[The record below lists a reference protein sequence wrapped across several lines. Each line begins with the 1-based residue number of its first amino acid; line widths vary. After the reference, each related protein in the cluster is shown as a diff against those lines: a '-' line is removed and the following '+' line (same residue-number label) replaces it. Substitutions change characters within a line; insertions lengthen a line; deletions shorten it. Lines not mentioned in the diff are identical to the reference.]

1 MDFDRTKISKKKL
14 IDLYE
19 SMLIPRLVEE
29 KMIVLLK
36 QGKISKWF
44 SGIGQEA
51 ISVGV
56 TKAIRDDEYVLPMH
70 RNLGVFTSRG
80 IPLYNLF
87 CQWQGKIDGF
97 TKGRDRSFH
106 FGAKENH
113 IIGMISHLGP
123 QMGMACGISLG
134 HLLKKEKKLCVVMT
148 GDGGTSEGDFHE
160 ALNVASVW
168 KLPVIFCIENNGY
181 GISTPAKEQYAIE
194 NLVERGIGYGIESF
208 MIEGNNVL
216 EVYKNVSNIAKDIRS
231 DPRPIIIEFK
241 TFRMRGHEESSGQE
255 YVSQQELDTWS
266 KKDPVIQFENYLL
279 EEKLIKKDKCK
290 EFRSEYSK
298 LIDNEWVKSELKEEI
313 VFNESNELSDVF
325 KTLDLQINKYSNKSS
340 NIRFV
345 DAISQAI
352 HLCMEED
359 RDLIIMGQDIA
370 EYGGVFKVTKGMSS
384 TFGKERVRN
393 TPLCESVV
401 LSASMGLSILDI
413 PSIVE
418 MQFSDFVSSGFT
430 AIVNLIS
437 KSYYRWGQNASIVI
451 RMPCGGG
458 VGAGPFHSQ
467 TNESWFTTVP
477 GLKVVYPSFP
487 KEAKGLLI
495 NSIKDPNPVLFFE
508 HKKLYRTITEDV
520 PSDSYVTPFGKAII
534 RAEGNDMCIITYGL
548 GVHWALEEVKK
559 FPGAAIAVLDINTLV
574 PLDYDSIFDLVKKT
588 GKVLLLQEDSRFGGF
603 MGEIAA
609 EISEKCFE
617 YLDAPIFRL
626 ASLNTPIPFTANLE
640 EGYFPKRKL
649 NNNIKTLLEY

>member
-279 EEKLIKKDKCK
+279 EEKLIKNDKCK
-290 EFRSEYSK
+290 EFSSKYSK

-313 VFNESNELSDVF
+313 IFNESNELSDVF
-325 KTLDLQINKYSNKSS
+325 KTLDLQVNKDSNKSS

-401 LSASMGLSILDI
+401 LSASMGLSILKI

-649 NNNIKTLLEY
+649 NNKIKTLLEY

>member
-19 SMLIPRLVEE
+19 SMLIPRLIEE

-279 EEKLIKKDKCK
+279 EEKLIKNDKCK
-290 EFRSEYSK
+290 EFSSKYSK

-313 VFNESNELSDVF
+313 IFNESNELSDVF
-325 KTLDLQINKYSNKSS
+325 KTLDLQINKDSNKSS

-370 EYGGVFKVTKGMSS
+370 EYGGVFKITKGMSS

-559 FPGAAIAVLDINTLV
+559 FPEAAIAVLDINTLV

-649 NNNIKTLLEY
+649 NNKIKTLLEY

>member
-19 SMLIPRLVEE
+19 SMLIPRLIEE

-290 EFRSEYSK
+290 EFSSEYSK

-325 KTLDLQINKYSNKSS
+325 KTLDLQVNKASNKSS

-401 LSASMGLSILDI
+401 LSASMGLSILKI

-649 NNNIKTLLEY
+649 NNKIKTLLEY

>member
-14 IDLYE
+14 IDLYR
-19 SMLIPRLVEE
+19 SMLIPRLIEE

-56 TKAIRDDEYVLPMH
+56 TNAIRDDEYVLPMH

-325 KTLDLQINKYSNKSS
+325 KTLDLQVNKASNKSS

-401 LSASMGLSILDI
+401 LSASMGLSILKI

-520 PSDSYVTPFGKAII
+520 PSDSYITPFGKAII

>member
-19 SMLIPRLVEE
+19 SMLIPRLIEE

-325 KTLDLQINKYSNKSS
+325 KTLDLQVNKASNKSS

-401 LSASMGLSILDI
+401 LSASMGLSILKI

-649 NNNIKTLLEY
+649 NNKIKTLLEY

>member
-325 KTLDLQINKYSNKSS
+325 KTLDLQVNKASNKSS

-401 LSASMGLSILDI
+401 LSASMGLSILKI

-520 PSDSYVTPFGKAII
+520 PSDSYITPFGKAII

-649 NNNIKTLLEY
+649 NNKIKTLLEY

>member
-14 IDLYE
+14 IDLYR

-325 KTLDLQINKYSNKSS
+325 KTLDLQVNKASNKSS

-401 LSASMGLSILDI
+401 LSASMGLSILKI

-520 PSDSYVTPFGKAII
+520 PSDSYITPFGKAII

>member
-19 SMLIPRLVEE
+19 SMLIPRLIEE

-279 EEKLIKKDKCK
+279 EEKLIKNDKCK
-290 EFRSEYSK
+290 EFSSKYSK

-313 VFNESNELSDVF
+313 IFNESNELSDVF
-325 KTLDLQINKYSNKSS
+325 KTLDLQINKDSNKSS

-370 EYGGVFKVTKGMSS
+370 EYGGVFKITKGMSS

-534 RAEGNDMCIITYGL
+534 RVDGNDMCIITYGL

-559 FPGAAIAVLDINTLV
+559 FPEAAIAVLDINTLV

-649 NNNIKTLLEY
+649 NNKIKTLLEY

>member
-56 TKAIRDDEYVLPMH
+56 TKAIKDDEYVLPMH

-290 EFRSEYSK
+290 EFSSEYSK

-313 VFNESNELSDVF
+313 IFNESNELSDVF
-325 KTLDLQINKYSNKSS
+325 KTLDLQVNKDSNKSS

-401 LSASMGLSILDI
+401 LSASMGLSIIDI

-520 PSDSYVTPFGKAII
+520 PSDSYITPFGKAII

-649 NNNIKTLLEY
+649 NNKIKTLLEY

>member
-19 SMLIPRLVEE
+19 SMLIPRLIEE

-290 EFRSEYSK
+290 EFSNEYSK

-313 VFNESNELSDVF
+313 IFNESNELSDVF
-325 KTLDLQINKYSNKSS
+325 KTSDLQINKDSNKSS

>member
-290 EFRSEYSK
+290 EFSSEYSK

-313 VFNESNELSDVF
+313 IFNESNELSDVF
-325 KTLDLQINKYSNKSS
+325 KTLDLQVNKDSNKFL

-401 LSASMGLSILDI
+401 LSASMGLSILNI

-649 NNNIKTLLEY
+649 NNKIKTLLEY

>member
-290 EFRSEYSK
+290 EFSSKYSK

-313 VFNESNELSDVF
+313 IFNESNELSDVF
-325 KTLDLQINKYSNKSS
+325 KTLDLQVNKDSNKSS

-649 NNNIKTLLEY
+649 NNKIKTLLEY

>member
-290 EFRSEYSK
+290 EFSSEYSK

-313 VFNESNELSDVF
+313 IFNESNELSDVF
-325 KTLDLQINKYSNKSS
+325 KTSDLQINKDSNKSS

-401 LSASMGLSILDI
+401 LSASMGLSILNI

-520 PSDSYVTPFGKAII
+520 PSDSYITPFGKAII

>member
-290 EFRSEYSK
+290 EFSSEYSK
-298 LIDNEWVKSELKEEI
+298 LIDNEWAKSELKEEI
-313 VFNESNELSDVF
+313 IFNESNELSDVF
-325 KTLDLQINKYSNKSS
+325 KTLDLQLNKDSNKSS

-384 TFGKERVRN
+384 KFGKERVRN

-401 LSASMGLSILDI
+401 LSASMGLSILNI

-649 NNNIKTLLEY
+649 NNKIKTLLEY

>member
-325 KTLDLQINKYSNKSS
+325 KTLDLQVNKASNKSS

-401 LSASMGLSILDI
+401 LSASMGLSILKI

-649 NNNIKTLLEY
+649 NNKIKTLLEY

>member
-290 EFRSEYSK
+290 EFSSEYSK

-313 VFNESNELSDVF
+313 IFNESNELSDVF
-325 KTLDLQINKYSNKSS
+325 KTSDLQINKDSNKYS

-649 NNNIKTLLEY
+649 NNKIKTLLEY

>member
-19 SMLIPRLVEE
+19 SMLIPRLIEE

-325 KTLDLQINKYSNKSS
+325 KTLDLQVNKASNKSS

-520 PSDSYVTPFGKAII
+520 PSDSYITPFGKAII

>member
-290 EFRSEYSK
+290 EFSSEYSK

-313 VFNESNELSDVF
+313 IFNESNELSDVF
-325 KTLDLQINKYSNKSS
+325 KTSDLQINKDSNKSS

-534 RAEGNDMCIITYGL
+534 RVDGNDMCIITYGL

-649 NNNIKTLLEY
+649 NNKIKTLLEY

>member
-19 SMLIPRLVEE
+19 SMLIPRLIEE

-290 EFRSEYSK
+290 EFSNEYSK

-313 VFNESNELSDVF
+313 IFNESNELSDVF
-325 KTLDLQINKYSNKSS
+325 KTSDLQINKDSNKYS

-649 NNNIKTLLEY
+649 NNKIKTLLEY

>member
-290 EFRSEYSK
+290 EFSSEYSK

-313 VFNESNELSDVF
+313 IFNESIELSDVF
-325 KTLDLQINKYSNKSS
+325 KTIDLQVNKDSNKFS

-384 TFGKERVRN
+384 TFGKERIRN

-649 NNNIKTLLEY
+649 NNKIKTLLEY

>member
-279 EEKLIKKDKCK
+279 EEKLIKNDKCK
-290 EFRSEYSK
+290 EFSSKYSK

-313 VFNESNELSDVF
+313 IFNESNELSDVF
-325 KTLDLQINKYSNKSS
+325 KTLDLQINKDSNKSS

-370 EYGGVFKVTKGMSS
+370 EYGGVFKITKGMSS

-649 NNNIKTLLEY
+649 NNKIKTLLEY

>member
-290 EFRSEYSK
+290 ESRSEYSK

-325 KTLDLQINKYSNKSS
+325 KTIDLQVNKDSNKFS

-352 HLCMEED
+352 YLCMEED
-359 RDLIIMGQDIA
+359 QDLIIMGQDIA

-520 PSDSYVTPFGKAII
+520 PSDSYITVFGKAIL

-559 FPGAAIAVLDINTLV
+559 FPGATIAVLDINTLV

-617 YLDAPIFRL
+617 YLDAPIYRL

>member
-194 NLVERGIGYGIESF
+194 NLVERGVGYGIESF

-290 EFRSEYSK
+290 EFSSEYSK
-298 LIDNEWVKSELKEEI
+298 LIDNEWAKSELKEEI
-313 VFNESNELSDVF
+313 IFNESNELSDVF
-325 KTLDLQINKYSNKSS
+325 KTLDLQVNKDSNKSS

-393 TPLCESVV
+393 TPLCESIV
-401 LSASMGLSILDI
+401 LSASMGLSILNI

-534 RAEGNDMCIITYGL
+534 RSEGNDMCIITYGL

-649 NNNIKTLLEY
+649 NNKIKTLLEY

>member
-290 EFRSEYSK
+290 EFSSEYSK

-313 VFNESNELSDVF
+313 IFNESNELSDVF
-325 KTLDLQINKYSNKSS
+325 KTLDLQVNKDSNKSS

-649 NNNIKTLLEY
+649 NNKIKTLLEY